1 MLKTVVRFL
10 SRAKKRFALDS
21 NAVPNVDIDEGSFKY
36 VLIKVSDKENSDD
49 SATYKTI
56 VRGYKDCQGHSDIYE
71 RVKASC
77 KVMGLKAEILGGGRI
92 ERDSLVKRIK
102 VYGQSQIVQLFL
114 RTFSRKIYIS
124 AYIYER
130 VSASCAAL
138 GLATECLGGGR
149 IEHNPSAKLIKVYGY
164 SQGFGKADHSETK
177 KILLTKYKDYTI
189 EISDEGY

>member
-102 VYGQSQIVQLFL
+102 VYGQSQ
-114 RTFSRKIYIS
+114 
-124 AYIYER
+124 
-130 VSASCAAL
+130 
-138 GLATECLGGGR
+138 
-149 IEHNPSAKLIKVYGY
+149 
-164 SQGFGKADHSETK
+164 GFGKADHRATK
-177 KILLTKYKDYTI
+177 KILLAKYPDYII
-189 EISDEGY
+189 EIVD

>member
-1 MLKTVVRFL
+1 MVDAKLEAIPSVDIEEGIFKYVLVKVYGKETSDGYEPFKTVVR
-10 SRAKKRFALDS
+10 
-21 NAVPNVDIDEGSFKY
+21 
-36 VLIKVSDKENSDD
+36 
-49 SATYKTI
+49 
-56 VRGYKDCQGHSDIYE
+56 GYQDYAWHAD
-71 RVKASC
+71 
-77 KVMGLKAEILGGGRI
+77 
-92 ERDSLVKRIK
+92 
-102 VYGQSQIVQLFL
+102 
-114 RTFSRKIYIS
+114 
-124 AYIYER
+124 IYER